1 MTGLEKGVNAV
12 LAGLITI
19 AIFGV
24 LVSNKSQTS
33 SVLNSAG
40 GALSGSL
47 SAAEGSAA

>member
-1 MTGLEKGVNAV
+1 MTGLEKGINAV

-19 AIFGV
+19 AIFSV

-33 SVLNSAG
+33 GVLNAAG

-47 SAAEGSAA
+47 SAAEAG